1 MFRQLK
7 NCHNVDDLRLLAKQ
21 RLPGPIFHYIDGA
34 ADDEV
39 TYRRNTSSFDDCDL
53 VPNVL
58 AGVEHIDMSVS
69 VMGQELKMPVF
80 CSPTALQR
88 LFHHDGERAV
98 AKAAE
103 KFGTMFGVS
112 ALGTVTLKEIGD
124 MISTPKLFQFYF
136 HKDRG
141 LNDAMVERAQDAGFN
156 ALALTVDTITG
167 GNRERDLYTGFTSPP
182 RLTLKSLISFAIHPE
197 WAMNYFFGEAFELAE
212 LKDFVQQGSNV
223 SVSIGDYFAKMLDQS
238 MNWSDAEALRE
249 KWGGPFCLKGIMS
262 VADAKKAVDIGADAI
277 MVSNHGGRQ
286 LDGSRSPFDQIS
298 EISDA
303 VGDKIDVILDGG
315 VRRGTHVLKAIA
327 AGADCVMIG
336 SLLSGTTEAPGEI
349 IYVDGD
355 PHKTYRGMASEEAQK
370 DWRGTAS
377 SLEGISTVLPC
388 KGPVTKT
395 LRDLERGI
403 RSGFSYSGARNLIEL
418 QSKAVFTRQTAAGM
432 RESNTHILGLK

>member
-39 TYRRNTSSFDDCDL
+39 TYRRNTSAFEDCDL

-58 AGVEHIDMSVS
+58 AGVEDIDMSVS
-69 VMGQELKMPVF
+69 VMGQTLKLHVF

-141 LNDAMVERAQDAGFN
+141 LNDAMVERAQDANFN

-182 RLTLKSLISFAIHPE
+182 RLTLKSLLSFAIHPG
-197 WAMNYFFGEAFELAE
+197 WAINYFFGEAFELAE

-238 MNWSDAEALRE
+238 MSWSDAEALKA

-277 MVSNHGGRQ
+277 MISNHGGRQ

-298 EISDA
+298 EITDA
-303 VGDKIDVILDGG
+303 VGDQIDVILDGG

-327 AGADCVMIG
+327 AGAKACSGGRMYLY
-336 SLLSGTTEAPGEI
+336 SLA
-349 IYVDGD
+349 
-355 PHKTYRGMASEEAQK
+355 
-370 DWRGTAS
+370 
-377 SLEGISTVLPC
+377 
-388 KGPVTKT
+388 
-395 LRDLERGI
+395 
-403 RSGFSYSGARNLIEL
+403 
-418 QSKAVFTRQTAAGM
+418 AAGQPGV
-432 RESNTHILGLK
+432 EKALGNLRAEIERDMKLLGATSISEIDRNMLRYRAR